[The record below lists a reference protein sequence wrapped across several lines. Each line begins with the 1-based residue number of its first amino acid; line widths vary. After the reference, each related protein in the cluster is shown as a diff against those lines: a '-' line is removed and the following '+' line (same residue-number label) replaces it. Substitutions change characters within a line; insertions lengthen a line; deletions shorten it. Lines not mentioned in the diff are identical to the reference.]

1 MQSETTSN
9 VPKNYVS
16 MCLKT
21 LPINLKFNMDSI
33 FNLKGKIAL
42 ITGGAGVLGSNFA
55 NVLAQQGVIVG
66 IVSQSIE
73 KANNAV
79 QNIENNGGKA
89 FAVQANVLNK
99 EELEKA
105 RDFIV
110 EKYGRLDI
118 LINAA
123 GGNMPGA
130 TISPDQAIFD
140 MKVDDLQK
148 VVDLNIIGTMLPSQ
162 VFSELFAQQ
171 KSGNI
176 INISS
181 ASAQR
186 PLTRVVGYSA
196 SKAAIDN
203 FTQWMAVE
211 LAQKYGE
218 GIRVNAISPGFF
230 IGEQN
235 KALLLTPEG
244 KLTPRGEKIIEHTPM
259 GRFGTPEDIDGA
271 LLFLCSDMS
280 KFVTGTIL
288 KVDGGFAATS
298 I

>member
-1 MQSETTSN
+1 
-9 VPKNYVS
+9 

-73 KANNAV
+73 KANKTVAT
-79 QNIENNGGKA
+79 IESNGGKA

-105 RDFIV
+105 KDFIV

>member
-1 MQSETTSN
+1 MYFIIHIWNLEFKFWNLTHK
-9 VPKNYVS
+9 V
-16 MCLKT
+16 LK
-21 LPINLKFNMDSI
+21 IKNMDSI

-55 NVLAQQGVIVG
+55 NVLAKQGVIVG
-66 IVSQSIE
+66 IVSQSLE
-73 KANNAV
+73 KAETTVKAL
-79 QNIENNGGKA
+79 EANGGQG
-89 FAVQANVLNK
+89 FAVQANVLVK
-99 EELEKA
+99 EELEKIK
-105 RDFIV
+105 DFIV
-110 EKYGRLDI
+110 EKYGHLDI

-130 TISPDQAIFD
+130 TIQPDQAIYD
-140 MKVDDLQK
+140 MKSDDLQK
-148 VVDLNIIGTMLPSQ
+148 VIDLNIIGTMLPTQ
-162 VFSELFAQQ
+162 VFAELFAKQ

-235 KALLLTPEG
+235 RALLLTPEG
-244 KLTPRGEKIIEHTPM
+244 KLTPRGEKIIDHTPM

-280 KFVTGTIL
+280 KFVTGITL
-288 KVDGGFAATS
+288 KVDGGFAVTS

>member
-1 MQSETTSN
+1 
-9 VPKNYVS
+9 
-16 MCLKT
+16 
-21 LPINLKFNMDSI
+21 MDSI

-42 ITGGAGVLGSNFA
+42 ITGGAGVLGSNMA
-55 NVLAQQGVIVG
+55 NVLAKQGVITG
-66 IVSQSIE
+66 IVSQSLE
-73 KANNAV
+73 KANTTVAE
-79 QNIENNGGKA
+79 IEKNGGKA
-89 FAVQANVLNK
+89 FAIQANVLNK
-99 EELEKA
+99 EDLEKA
-105 RDFIV
+105 KDLIV

-130 TISPDQAIFD
+130 TISPDQAIYD
-140 MKVDDLQK
+140 LKTEDLQK

-162 VFSELFAQQ
+162 VFSALFAKQ
-171 KSGNI
+171 KEGII

-203 FTQWMAVE
+203 FTQWMSVE
-211 LAQKYGE
+211 LASKYGE

-235 KALLLTPEG
+235 RALLLTPEG

-259 GRFGTPEDIDGA
+259 GRFGTPQDIDGA

>member
-1 MQSETTSN
+1 MN
-9 VPKNYVS
+9 
-16 MCLKT
+16 
-21 LPINLKFNMDSI
+21 SI

-55 NVLAQQGVIVG
+55 NVLAEQGVIVG
-66 IVSQSIE
+66 IVSQSID
-73 KANNAV
+73 KAENAAS
-79 QNIENNGGKA
+79 ILTKNGGQA
-89 FAVQANVLNK
+89 FAIQANVLDK
-99 EELEKA
+99 DDLQKA
-105 RDFIV
+105 KDFIV
-110 EKYGRLDI
+110 EKFGRLDI

-130 TISPDQAIFD
+130 TIGPEQAIYD
-140 MKVDDLQK
+140 MKTDDLQK

-162 VFSELFAQQ
+162 VFSELFAKQ
-171 KSGNI
+171 KQGII

-181 ASAQR
+181 AAAQR

-203 FTQWMAVE
+203 FTKWMAVE

-235 KALLLTPEG
+235 RALLVTPEG

-280 KFVTGTIL
+280 KFVTGTTLNI
-288 KVDGGFAATS
+288 DGGFAATS

>member
-1 MQSETTSN
+1 
-9 VPKNYVS
+9 
-16 MCLKT
+16 
-21 LPINLKFNMDSI
+21 MDSI

-42 ITGGAGVLGSNFA
+42 ITGGAGVLGSNMA
-55 NVLAQQGVIVG
+55 NVLARQGVVTG
-66 IVSQSIE
+66 IVSQSLE
-73 KANNAV
+73 KANNTVAE
-79 QNIENNGGKA
+79 IEKNGGKA
-89 FAVQANVLNK
+89 FAIQANVLNK
-99 EELEKA
+99 EDLEKA
-105 RDFIV
+105 KDFIV

-130 TISPDQAIFD
+130 TISPDQAIYD
-140 MKVDDLQK
+140 LKTEDLQK

-162 VFSELFAQQ
+162 VFSELFAKQ
-171 KSGNI
+171 KEGVI

-203 FTQWMAVE
+203 FTQWMSVE
-211 LAQKYGE
+211 LATKYGE

-235 KALLLTPEG
+235 RALLLTPEG
-244 KLTPRGEKIIEHTPM
+244 KLTSRGEKIIEHTPM
-259 GRFGTPEDIDGA
+259 GRFGTPQDIDGA

>member
-1 MQSETTSN
+1 
-9 VPKNYVS
+9 
-16 MCLKT
+16 
-21 LPINLKFNMDSI
+21 MDSI

-42 ITGGAGVLGSNFA
+42 ITGGAGVLGSNMA
-55 NVLAQQGVIVG
+55 NVLARQGVVTG
-66 IVSQSIE
+66 IVSQSLE
-73 KANNAV
+73 KANTTVAE
-79 QNIENNGGKA
+79 IEKNGGKA
-89 FAVQANVLNK
+89 FAIQANVLNK

-105 RDFIV
+105 KDIIV

-130 TISPDQAIFD
+130 TISPDQAIYD
-140 MKVDDLQK
+140 LKTEDLQK
-148 VVDLNIIGTMLPSQ
+148 VIDLNIIGTMLPSQ
-162 VFSELFAQQ
+162 VFSALFAKQ
-171 KSGNI
+171 KEGII

-203 FTQWMAVE
+203 FTQWMSVE
-211 LAQKYGE
+211 LATKYGE

-235 KALLLTPEG
+235 RALLLTPEG

-259 GRFGTPEDIDGA
+259 GRFGTPQDIDGA

>member
-1 MQSETTSN
+1 
-9 VPKNYVS
+9 
-16 MCLKT
+16 
-21 LPINLKFNMDSI
+21 MDSI
-33 FNLKGKIAL
+33 FNLKGKVAL

-55 NVLAQQGVIVG
+55 NVLAKQGVIVG

-73 KANNAV
+73 KANNTVAA
-79 QNIENNGGKA
+79 IENIGGQA
-89 FAVQANVLNK
+89 FAIQANVLNK

-130 TISPDQAIFD
+130 TIQPDQAVFD
-140 MKVDDLQK
+140 MKTDDLQK

-162 VFSELFAQQ
+162 VFAELFAKQ
-171 KSGNI
+171 KQGII

-203 FTQWMAVE
+203 FTQWMSVE
-211 LAQKYGE
+211 LASKYGE

-235 KALLLTPEG
+235 RALLLTPEG

-280 KFVTGTIL
+280 KFVTGTII